1 MHCEYILAS
10 HTLDLLPTLSNGA
23 LCLHCDCLFSTPQ
36 YAHGGPRSP
45 GRAEHATAATA
56 HTPRYAHISTGVYF
70 AALHLFFVCAGLL
83 CGCLLVWEE
92 GCYCIH
98 CQPGVARC
106 HPRNCKESLM
116 VVNSSSYVP
125 PTGFMNSK
133 HLPAPMKWGK
143 AVDLICP
150 LMWLRILLV

>member
-1 MHCEYILAS
+1 MVHCAYIVTAYFPLRSMPMAGHVAQAVQS
-10 HTLDLLPTLSNGA
+10 MQQLPQP
-23 LCLHCDCLFSTPQ
+23 TPQ
-36 YAHGGPRSP
+36 GMR
-45 GRAEHATAATA
+45 
-56 HTPRYAHISTGVYF
+56 ISLTGVYF